1 MESPFYREN
10 LESVLD
16 HFGRKHLL
24 SAVEICEYTGL
35 SDTRTARK
43 RYPYFIDGYISAETF
58 AKCLGSAP
66 PKGTKKQARRISV

>member
-10 LESVLD
+10 LESVLE

-24 SAVEICEYTGL
+24 SLGDVCEYTGL
-35 SDTRTARK
+35 KDTRTVRK

-58 AKCLGSAP
+58 AKCLSSAP
-66 PKGTKKQARRISV
+66 PAGARRS